1 MKPYVIDSIS
11 ELHRLLQ
18 LPPPHHPLI
27 SIFRFEDITCYDDE
41 KLEAVAYNFYCVALK
56 KNFTEPMKYGQHYYD
71 FDEGTMTF
79 FAPKQVVITEIRDD
93 WELEGFW
100 LVFHPDFIQGYSFA
114 TEIQNYDYFS
124 YKINEALHVSSQEEM
139 TLNRILEDIKQEY
152 TRPGDQ
158 FSQDVMIKQLE
169 LLLQYCNRY
178 YHRQFLTR
186 NQADSGLLVRFEQ
199 LLDGYFEKE
208 PSSQWDTSDVQYFA
222 KQLHVSPNY
231 LSDMLRSITG
241 QSTQQHIQQKR
252 LEKAKELLST
262 TSLDITQ
269 IAYMV
274 GYEYSQSFN
283 KFFKK
288 NTDLSPLAFRNQLN
302 KN

>member
-1 MKPYVIDSIS
+1 MEPYVIDSIS
-11 ELHRLLQ
+11 ELHHLLQ
-18 LPPPHHPLI
+18 LPPPRHPLI

-56 KNFTEPMKYGQHYYD
+56 KNFTGLMKYGQQYYD

-79 FAPKQVVITEIRDD
+79 FSPKQVVITEIRDD
-93 WELEGFW
+93 WDLEGFW
-100 LVFHPDFIQGYSFA
+100 LVFHPDFIQGYSLA
-114 TEIQNYDYFS
+114 TEIKKYDYFS
-124 YKINEALHVSSQEEM
+124 YKVDEALHISAQEEL
-139 TLNRILEDIKQEY
+139 TLNRLLKDIKQEY
-152 TRPGDQ
+152 TRPVDQ
-158 FSQDVMIKQLE
+158 FSQDVMIKQLG

-178 YHRQFLTR
+178 YQRQFLTR
-186 NQADSGLLVRFEQ
+186 NQANSSLLTKFEH

-208 PSSQWDTSDVQYFA
+208 SSFQRNISDVQYFA
-222 KQLHVSPNY
+222 NQLHVSPNY

-288 NTDLSPLAFRNQLN
+288 NTDISPLTFRNQFN